1 MKKIFVFAAAATLFF
16 GIGFTAC
23 SSGGDVEQEKGKGTI
38 DKITD
43 KAAEK
48 AVDKIRTPIDKAR
61 AIKGLGDQ
69 RTEAIDH
76 VTKH

>member
-1 MKKIFVFAAAATLFF
+1 MKKVSVLAAAATLFF

-23 SSGGDVEQEKGKGTI
+23 SSDGDIKQEKEKGTI

-43 KAAEK
+43 KAAQK
-48 AVDKIRTPIDKAR
+48 AVKEIRTPIDKAR
-61 AIKGLGDQ
+61 ATRGLGEQ

-76 VTKH
+76 ATKP

>member
-1 MKKIFVFAAAATLFF
+1 MKKLSVLAAAAMLFF

-23 SSGGDVEQEKGKGTI
+23 SSNGDVEQEKAKGTI

-43 KAAEK
+43 KAAKK
-48 AVDKIRTPIDKAR
+48 AVKKIRTPMDKAR
-61 AIKGLGDQ
+61 ATRGLGDQ

-76 VTKH
+76 ATKP